1 MILSFCFCL
10 FSGVVL
16 GTRYRVYV
24 LVPASAA
31 ALLLA
36 VSVAV
41 TNGASLLAALGFA
54 ILFPAA
60 VQAGYAS
67 ALVLLTHP
75 AVPRRARL
83 HSS

>member
-10 FSGVVL
+10 LSGFLL

-41 TNGASLLAALGFA
+41 IAGASLLAALGFA

-67 ALVLLTHP
+67 ALVLLTH
-75 AVPRRARL
+75 RRRFAARKAP
-83 HSS
+83 